1 MIQKLTKEVFDYIYR
16 IASLNEKY
24 SDIVKIH
31 NFTFF
36 VESMKQLDLPFLD
49 TFMTTASRERMES
62 GEKYVKWMVSYE
74 FEHLADL
81 VTRMEVFII
90 ITIHSNIIIIIIIKG
105 CWLKSTRRGIRSLC
119 STKGCIKCSKGTR
132 CIQGRERHQKHEEAA
147 AKTLQRC

>member
-1 MIQKLTKEVFDYIYR
+1 MIQKLVKEVFDYIYR

-49 TFMTTASRERMES
+49 TYMTTGSRERMES
-62 GEKYVKWMVSYE
+62 GERYVKWMVSYE

-81 VTRMEVFII
+81 VTRMEVS
-90 ITIHSNIIIIIIIKG
+90 TIIIIIMLLS
-105 CWLKSTRRGIRSLC
+105 CYYHYYHNYHHD
-119 STKGCIKCSKGTR
+119 
-132 CIQGRERHQKHEEAA
+132 RELVRVFKR
-147 AKTLQRC
+147 KN